1 MLSDGMFGTRDVL
14 ILGAGFSRAV
24 SDHLPLVDELGNS
37 CLDVGGL
44 RDDPRVPV
52 GGFRGGS
59 FETWLS
65 RLADELPYL
74 SVQENLENQA
84 LFEQFGAAIASV
96 LGEGVQEAL
105 AGGCP
110 VWLTEFVRVAHK
122 RRATLITFNY
132 DPLIEC
138 EVGTGLLY
146 DWGLTEPVF
155 GPR

>member
-1 MLSDGMFGTRDVL
+1 
-14 ILGAGFSRAV
+14 
-24 SDHLPLVDELGNS
+24 VDELGNS